1 MRERI
6 LTRLKELRGDA
17 DSGMEFAAGRSVEMI
32 CAYCGCEEMPEEM
45 EGIGVALAELLLDSG
60 GRAKSIK
67 EGDISV
73 TFREDGMGME
83 NGELPQCF
91 RTELDRYR
99 RLSW

>member
-1 MRERI
+1 MQERI
-6 LTRLKELRGDA
+6 LARLKEMRDDA
-17 DSGMEFAAGRSVEMI
+17 AADMEFAARRSAEMM
-32 CAYCGCEEMPEEM
+32 CAYCGREELPEEM
-45 EGIGVALAELLLDSG
+45 EGIGTTLAELLLDSG

-83 NGELPQCF
+83 NGELPLCL
-91 RTELDRYR
+91 RRELDRYR